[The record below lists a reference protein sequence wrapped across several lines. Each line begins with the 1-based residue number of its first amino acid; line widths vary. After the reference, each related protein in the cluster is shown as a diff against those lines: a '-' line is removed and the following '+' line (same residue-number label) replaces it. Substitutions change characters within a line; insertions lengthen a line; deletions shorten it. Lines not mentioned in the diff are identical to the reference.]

1 MIAVGQVLATVPLAI
16 VVHLLL
22 AFPSGRLAT
31 GPSRAIATTGYAVC
45 LLLQAPSY
53 LFTAQ
58 PAPYDVLFVA
68 DRPDLAAVGADVQ
81 SAVGAAVMV
90 ATTVVLASRLRR
102 ATAVQRRVLAPLYTY
117 GVLAVL
123 WVPLSINV
131 LVAVG
136 VEPLTA
142 ILTQVVVLAGLPVAF
157 LLGVLRGGFART
169 GELEELAAAL
179 GSGMRG
185 HQAIT
190 RAVAGVLGDPSLE
203 VSYTMPDASQV
214 DADGRPVQANRAGP
228 GRAVVEVDRDGWPVA
243 RIAYDTALVP
253 ERDHVVAVGR
263 VVAIELDRERLTAE
277 LRGRTRDLEHS
288 RARLVRAADD
298 ERRRIAQDL
307 HDGLQVQ
314 LVLLGLEAGRLG
326 DRGRDVPD
334 VLHRAED
341 LRRGLDAAAA
351 ELRRLV
357 HGLMPAVLV
366 ERGLVAA
373 LEDLVGLMPLPTT
386 LRRHRRGRRAL
397 ANGGDHGVLRRRRGV
412 DQRRQALASRQDHRR
427 PAPVPGPIA
436 PRDRRR
442 RSGDRKRG
450 WRRGTARHRRPPGRR
465 GRNAPRRQRPRTR
478 HHRRRGGPVRAV
490 IGEDQALMRE
500 GLAHVVGSAGFEVVA
515 AEADAEAMLEAVQR
529 DRPDLVVT
537 DIRMPPT
544 YSDEGLRAALEIR
557 RRLPGAAV
565 LVLSQFVQRR
575 YAVELLRSRPAASAT
590 CSSSASPTSPR
601 SGPTCTGSAAAAPSS
616 TPRS

>member
-1 MIAVGQVLATVPLAI
+1 MANAARWSILSHMGTWRRRARRPLAIALAQLAAAAVALAFTELALLAAVPDVPAAVLLLPGLGFAYVAAGVVAWARRPGSGTGPLLTAGGLVWLLVSLGNLDSPALIAVGQVLATVPLAI

-22 AFPSGRLAT
+22 AFPSGRLVT
-31 GPSRAIATTGYAVC
+31 VPSRAIAITGYAVC

-90 ATTVVLASRLRR
+90 ATTVVLARRLRGS
-102 ATAVQRRVLAPLYTY
+102 TAGQRRVLAPLYTY

-131 LVAVG
+131 FVAVG

-169 GELEELAAAL
+169 GELEELATAL
-179 GSGMRG
+179 GSGTRG
-185 HQAIT
+185 HPGIT
-190 RAVAGVLGDPSLE
+190 QAVAGVLGDPSLE
-203 VSYTMPDASQV
+203 VSYIMPDASQV
-214 DADGRPVQANRAGP
+214 DADGRPVQAACPGP

-243 RIAYDTALVP
+243 RIAYDTTLVP
-253 ERDHVVAVGR
+253 EHDHVVAVGR

-386 LRRHRRGRRAL
+386 LHVTGADGELSPMVETTAYFVVAEALTNAAKHSRADKITVVLHRSQDR
-397 ANGGDHGVLRRRRGV
+397 LRLEVADDG
-412 DQRRQALASRQDHRR
+412 
-427 PAPVPGPIA
+427 
-436 PRDRRR
+436 
-442 RSGDRKRG
+442 
-450 WRRGTARHRRPPGRR
+450 RGTASVGGGGAGLR
-465 GRNAPRRQRPRTR
+465 GIADRLDVA
-478 HHRRRGGPVRAV
+478 GGTLRVDSDP
-490 IGEDQALMRE
+490 
-500 GLAHVVGSAGFEVVA
+500 AHGTTVVGEVPCG
-515 AEADAEAMLEAVQR
+515 R
-529 DRPDLVVT
+529 
-537 DIRMPPT
+537 
-544 YSDEGLRAALEIR
+544 
-557 RRLPGAAV
+557 
-565 LVLSQFVQRR
+565 
-575 YAVELLRSRPAASAT
+575 
-590 CSSSASPTSPR
+590 
-601 SGPTCTGSAAAAPSS
+601 
-616 TPRS
+616 